1 MSPWD
6 MPSHTPT
13 PSSSSTSSTFKI
25 STTDAATQL
34 RLDQTVYLCAET
46 IRISAILLQPFM
58 PSSMLR
64 LLDMLS
70 VEKGRR
76 GLEFADFGK
85 DEAYGEAGVD
95 LGRGHLGTLFPP
107 LATAV

>member
-6 MPSHTPT
+6 LPT
-13 PSSSSTSSTFKI
+13 ISPSSSTSAFKI

-34 RLDQTVYLCAET
+34 RLDQTIYLCAET

-64 LLDMLS
+64 LLDMLGV
-70 VEKGRR
+70 VETRR
-76 GLEFADFGK
+76 SLAFADFGG
-85 DEAYGEAGVD
+85 DGGYGEAGVD
-95 LGRGHLGTLFPP
+95 LGRGHVGTLFPP
-107 LATAV
+107 LATGV

>member
-1 MSPWD
+1 
-6 MPSHTPT
+6 
-13 PSSSSTSSTFKI
+13 
-25 STTDAATQL
+25 
-34 RLDQTVYLCAET
+34 
-46 IRISAILLQPFM
+46 
-58 PSSMLR
+58 MLR

-76 GLEFADFGK
+76 GIEFADFGK